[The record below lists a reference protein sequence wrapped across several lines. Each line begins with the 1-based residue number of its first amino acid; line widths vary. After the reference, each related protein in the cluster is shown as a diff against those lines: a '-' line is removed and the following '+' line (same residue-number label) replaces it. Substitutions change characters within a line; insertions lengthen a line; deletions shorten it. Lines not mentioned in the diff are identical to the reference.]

1 MPKRCGRDFTK
12 FPRFRDP
19 EMNDFTAE
27 RHAMVDCQVRPSDVT
42 NYAII
47 DAMLS
52 VPREMF
58 VPRAQKAIAY
68 SEAEIRLTDERT
80 LMQART
86 FSKMLEQ
93 TGVGPDDLV
102 LDLASGC
109 GYSSAV
115 LAHLSGAVVA
125 VESDPGL
132 VKSAGETLEA
142 LQIDNV
148 VLSEGNPV
156 DGDAAHGPFDV
167 IFVNGGVEEVPNALV
182 DQLKIGGRL
191 VAIFVDGAVGQCRVV
206 VKTEAARSSRYA
218 FDAWADVLP
227 GFEKEKS
234 FAF

>member
-1 MPKRCGRDFTK
+1 MPKRCGRDFNK
-12 FPRFRDP
+12 IPHFRDLQ
-19 EMNDFTAE
+19 MNDFTAE

-58 VPRAQKAIAY
+58 VPKSQKVIAY
-68 SEAEIRLTDERT
+68 SEAEIRLTGDRT
-80 LMQART
+80 LMPARI
-86 FSKMLEQ
+86 FSKMLEE

-102 LDLASGC
+102 LDLAAGS

-115 LAHLSGAVVA
+115 LSRLCGAVIA
-125 VESDPGL
+125 IESDADL
-132 VKSAGETLEA
+132 VKSAGQALEA
-142 LQIDNV
+142 QEVDNV

-156 DGDAAHGPFDV
+156 DGDSAHGPFDV
-167 IFVNGGVEEVPNALV
+167 IFVNGGVENVPDALV

-191 VAIFVDGAVGQCRVV
+191 VAIFINGAVGQCRVV
-206 VKTEAARSSRYA
+206 VKTEASRSSRYA
-218 FDAWADVLP
+218 FDAWAPVLP

>member
-1 MPKRCGRDFTK
+1 
-12 FPRFRDP
+12 
-19 EMNDFTAE
+19 MNDFTAE

>member
-1 MPKRCGRDFTK
+1 
-12 FPRFRDP
+12 
-19 EMNDFTAE
+19 MNDFTAE

-58 VPRAQKAIAY
+58 VPKAQKVIAY
-68 SEAEIRLTDERT
+68 SEAEIRLTDDRK
-80 LMQART
+80 LMPART

-115 LAHLSGAVVA
+115 LAHLCGAVVA

-132 VKSAGETLEA
+132 VKNAAEALEA

-156 DGDAAHGPFDV
+156 EGDAAHGPFDV
-167 IFVNGGVEEVPNALV
+167 IFVNGGVEDVPNALV

-191 VAIFVDGAVGQCRVV
+191 VAIFVDGAVGQCR
-206 VKTEAARSSRYA
+206 R
-218 FDAWADVLP
+218 D
-227 GFEKEKS
+227 
-234 FAF
+234 

>member
-1 MPKRCGRDFTK
+1 
-12 FPRFRDP
+12 
-19 EMNDFTAE
+19 MNDFTAE

-58 VPRAQKAIAY
+58 VPKAQKVVAY
-68 SEAEIRLTDERT
+68 SEAEIRLTAERT
-80 LMQART
+80 LMQARV

-102 LDLASGC
+102 LDLAAGS

-115 LAHLSGAVVA
+115 LARLCGAVVA
-125 VESDPGL
+125 IESDAAL

-142 LQIDNV
+142 LEVDNV
-148 VLSEGNPV
+148 VFTEGNPV
-156 DGDAAHGPFDV
+156 EGDSAHGPFDV
-167 IFVNGGVEEVPNALV
+167 IFVNGGVETVPDALV

-191 VAIFVDGAVGQCRVV
+191 VAIFVDGAVGQCRVI
-206 VKTEAARSSRYA
+206 VKTQAARSSRYA
-218 FDAWADVLP
+218 FDAWATVLP